1 MKGDTTPEGDG
12 DAAQAPGPEKRKPAP
27 DRNLPSIRDLIQ
39 SLRQE
44 WEHEIIVQC
53 ILVLRLKEICLQ
65 SSGAYQ
71 GRS

>member
-1 MKGDTTPEGDG
+1 MKGDTPQKGDG
-12 DAAQAPGPEKRKPAP
+12 DAAQAPGPGKRKPAP

-53 ILVLRLKEICLQ
+53 ILVLRLQEI
-65 SSGAYQ
+65 Y
-71 GRS
+71 